1 MSRFGGNRET
11 LRREDERKFA
21 RLLGN
26 AKVQLVEHWNRLL
39 MIGLVVNAHLL
50 GYLKMTFV
58 RPVIHKV
65 NKIN

>member
-26 AKVQLVEHWNRLL
+26 AKSATGRALEQIADDWTCGECTLAGIPQND
-39 MIGLVVNAHLL
+39 ICPTCNPQS
-50 GYLKMTFV
+50 K
-58 RPVIHKV
+58 
-65 NKIN
+65 